1 LVKLGFMN
9 ELNPHALLLGLN
21 VYWVGTSLGKW
32 PTLKVNGLSSSCPI
46 GAGSWSTRNAEELAF
61 RLRRSSGGAI
71 CWEVIAWQ
79 LRPDLTESLVIPAL
93 SIAARIRNPT
103 QGLIHHTD
111 RGGQYS
117 ATTYCKTSLR
127 AGVQQSMSL
136 DNECYGNA
144 CMELA
149 AIKT

>member
-1 LVKLGFMN
+1 MN

-46 GAGSWSTRNAEELAF
+46 GAGSWSTRNAEEPAF
-61 RLRRSSGGAI
+61 RLPRSSGGAI
-71 CWEVIAWQ
+71 CQEVIAWQ

-93 SIAARIRNPT
+93 SNAARIRKPA
-103 QGLIHHTD
+103 QGLIHHTCSRRPTLGYD
-111 RGGQYS
+111 ILQDPL
-117 ATTYCKTSLR
+117 LR
-127 AGVQQSMSL
+127 AGVQQSMSR